1 MPLSFKHHELIFR
14 NSAPHLIYRENITCK
29 DHLTTA
35 RKATGRGA
43 SGQSYI
49 ICNDE
54 IVHRG
59 YMPHRAPFISRIVDV
74 VC

>member
-1 MPLSFKHHELIFR
+1 MPLSFNQRELIFR

-35 RKATGRGA
+35 RKATGRG

-59 YMPHRAPFISRIVDV
+59 YMQHRPPFISRIADV

>member
-1 MPLSFKHHELIFR
+1 MPLSFNHRELIFR
-14 NSAPHLIYRENITCK
+14 NPAPHLIYRENITSK
-29 DHLTTA
+29 KHLTTA
-35 RKATGRGA
+35 RKATGRG

-59 YMPHRAPFISRIVDV
+59 YMPHRVPFISRIGDV